1 MTLLA
6 SFGLKR
12 EAQCAMIPLV
22 REDYYELLDM
32 PQTAAKQEL
41 RSAYRRLAMRYHPDH
56 SGDDPAAEE
65 RFKLIAEAWR
75 VLSDDEK
82 RADYDAWLD
91 LHRRYERLPELAAMP
106 QRHARMSS
114 RQGAERRRER
124 AAQRETRRPGR
135 VRPFLLR
142 RVPRVGYLRYV
153 LMCMC
158 ALLAMQPF
166 IRSYSGLG
174 SAPAHAAAAAPKP
187 DLPYGESPLP
197 PEERRKR
204 LQNFVHVLAQAAAEG
219 NAQAQYRYGYLLY
232 HGIDEVVPPNEGEA
246 LRWWQRAAAQGNENA
261 SLMLKA
267 HAERKSAGQE
277 TGAST

>member
-1 MTLLA
+1 
-6 SFGLKR
+6 
-12 EAQCAMIPLV
+12 MIPHV

-82 RADYDAWLD
+82 RAEYDAWLD

-106 QRHARMSS
+106 HKHVRMSS
-114 RQGAERRRER
+114 RQGVERRKER
-124 AAQRETRRPGR
+124 AAQREAGRARRV

-142 RVPRVGYLRYV
+142 RVPKVGYLRYV
-153 LMCMC
+153 LMCVC

-166 IRSYSGLG
+166 IRMYSGMG
-174 SAPAHAAAAAPKP
+174 KNTAHSAEPSSRP

-204 LQNFVHVLAQAAAEG
+204 LQNFVHVLARAAEG
-219 NAQAQYRYGYLLY
+219 GDAQAQYRYGYLLY
-232 HGIDEVVPPNEGEA
+232 HGIDEVVQPNESEA
-246 LRWWQRAAAQGNENA
+246 LRWWQRSAAHGNENA
-261 SLMLKA
+261 ILMLRT
-267 HAERKSAGQE
+267 HAERAAAPSE
-277 TGAST
+277 ASPDAL